1 LCCKINTQQFSKK
14 LKKKRILLIGGTGLT
29 GSLITEALLNQNFEV
44 SILTRDIQKASK
56 LFPQQVHL
64 IKGSMARLFDLEY
77 AMQGKDAVIVNA
89 NSSPAK
95 ERPQW
100 LAETDG
106 LKNVLTV
113 GHVLSTPCI
122 ALVSSHIMHYYNP
135 ILRWW
140 PLEAKKEAASMLR
153 SSQLPYVIF
162 ERSALFEDLVTI
174 HRKGDR
180 IVHLGKSE
188 YPRYYMSGKEF
199 AAQIAAYFTLD
210 RCGRSDEFVM
220 QGSKAYTISEAIDT
234 FISNCKHT
242 QFKRF
247 NLSYKLASMLAK
259 VDETVH
265 SRLMLSKIINEY
277 PEEFLAQP
285 TWDILGKPSMSLETF
300 AMYYRGESEAEK
312 QLREKYDVCL
322 S

>member
-1 LCCKINTQQFSKK
+1 

-29 GSLITEALLNQNFEV
+29 GRLITEALLHQNFEV

-77 AMQGKDAVIVNA
+77 AMQSKDAVIINA
-89 NSSPAK
+89 NSAPAK

-100 LAETDG
+100 LAESDG
-106 LKNVLTV
+106 LKNVITV
-113 GHVLSTPCI
+113 AHVLSTPCL
-122 ALVSSHIMHYYNP
+122 ALVSSHIMHYFDP
-135 ILRWW
+135 KLKWW
-140 PLEAKKEAASMLR
+140 PLEAKKEAVSMLR

-162 ERSALFEDLVTI
+162 ERSAFFEDLVTI

-180 IVHLGKSE
+180 IVNLGKSV
-188 YPRYYMSGKEF
+188 YPRFYMSGKEF
-199 AAQIAAYFTLD
+199 AAQIAAYFTLN

-220 QGSKAYTISEAIDT
+220 QGAKAFTINEAIDT
-234 FISNCKHT
+234 FISNSKHT

-247 NLSYKLASMLAK
+247 NLSYKLAAMLAK
-259 VDETVH
+259 VNETAH
-265 SRLMLSKIINEY
+265 SRLMLGKIVNEY
-277 PEEFLAQP
+277 PEKFMAQP

-300 AMYYRGESEAEK
+300 AMHYKGESEAEK